1 MRPLP
6 AVIALVIAL
15 SRVGAAQPERPLPLD
30 PLTPAERAVADSV
43 VRVDPRLREFMSAGP
58 SRVIGIDFIAAKD
71 ERGTDARSDLPTRR
85 TAEALLYRYDLD
97 QGLSALIDIERRG
110 GVQTARIPGESVPIN
125 KDEVAEA
132 ARIALAAP
140 AVTRLFGGRMP
151 PFKVAAGPASL
162 EETNQP
168 RIEGLRTVGATRED
182 PCYKARCVVLFFRV
196 NNQYVQVNRVTVD
209 LRRRRVFIREGE
221 R

>member
-15 SRVGAAQPERPLPLD
+15 SRVGVAQPERPLPLD

-71 ERGTDARSDLPTRR
+71 ERGADARSDLPTRR

-97 QGLSALIDIERRG
+97 QGLSALIDLERRG
-110 GVQTARIPGESVPIN
+110 VIQTARIPGESVPIN
-125 KDEVAEA
+125 KDEVAA
-132 ARIALAAP
+132 AAKLALADPRVA
-140 AVTRLFGGRMP
+140 RLFGDRMP
-151 PFKVAAGPASL
+151 PFRVATGPATL

-168 RIEGLRTVGATRED
+168 RIEGLRTVGATRDD
-182 PCYKARCVVLFFRV
+182 PCYRGRCVVLFFRV

-209 LRRRRVFIREGE
+209 LRSRRVLIQEGE